1 MDSPSLK
8 EVDIVE
14 LVEFDRELE
23 GGLQVAHGVCEELA
37 RARVARRAMPR
48 PLPARATHGGLTA
61 SAAHCTHCTAL
72 HDHTRLRPGPGTAL
86 RLALA
91 LCRAGPSGA
100 RHQRS
105 RCHRRTAHSAG
116 TRNSFFNSGQ
126 RACAAPAP
134 NVTTRAGTMAPLRL
148 RANVGIFICSRAFF
162 YHAGKNTVC

>member
-72 HDHTRLRPGPGTAL
+72 HDHTRPRPGPGTAL

-100 RHQRS
+100 RRPDAAAATDVRLTVREPGIHFLIAAS
-105 RCHRRTAHSAG
+105 AHARR
-116 TRNSFFNSGQ
+116 
-126 RACAAPAP
+126 
-134 NVTTRAGTMAPLRL
+134 PLR
-148 RANVGIFICSRAFF
+148 
-162 YHAGKNTVC
+162 T